1 MSLLAFNEDV
11 VISIVDIILTLTPN
25 QKITWTINGRN
36 TDKNGK

>member
-11 VISIVDIILTLTPN
+11 VTSIVDIILTLTPN
-25 QKITWTINGRN
+25 QNITWTINGRN

>member
-36 TDKNGK
+36 DKNGK